1 MRSLAV
7 FSGPT
12 QGGTTLDS
20 LTFARSLVEVI
31 EDKKGENILL
41 MDITGLSIFADYFVI
56 ASGGSDR
63 QLKALA
69 DAASEAGEHVAKR
82 RVLLRRIDEQAESGW
97 VLIDLGDVV
106 VHIFSPDQRKHYN
119 LEGLWKEGKIL
130 LRVQ

>member
-1 MRSLAV
+1 MTGFWQAIY
-7 FSGPT
+7 
-12 QGGTTLDS
+12 GGTNLDS
-20 LTFARSLVEVI
+20 LSFARSLVEVI

-69 DAASEAGEHVAKR
+69 DAASEAGEQVAKR

-106 VHIFSPDQRKHYN
+106 VHLFSPDQRKHYN